1 MCLKRV
7 QTQNCKVS
15 QLGEGVIR
23 LKDLFVQCGKV
34 FAQPCVQFTFLK
46 SESGEQ
52 SKSLKNNKRRGRG
65 GASDG
70 KQSNYPLHKR
80 ALCPTVGGK
89 CDFQYSDKLRL
100 FDKHIN
106 KEQHFFS

>member
-52 SKSLKNNKRRGRG
+52 SKSLKNNSG
-65 GASDG
+65 GASLG

-80 ALCPTVGGK
+80 EELPA
-89 CDFQYSDKLRL
+89 LRL
-100 FDKHIN
+100 G
-106 KEQHFFS
+106 